1 VLLFLPASRVTRP
14 RHGRRPS
21 GRPFSYQ
28 DGGWSCNPTLL
39 KSIPFIGSTM
49 RTRRFNAT
57 VSAAR
62 RAEMVKPAPARKAI
76 ETAALMDGLAKL
88 SPRHCV
94 GRAPTR
100 QIEDPAAA
108 VHASAAA
115 RRRRRCRGGCTQR
128 KAAREL
134 NANDATVTKIVPN
147 GAIRPH
153 ASRRYRARH
162 PGQASLSAMTGALSI
177 PCRGTNVAF

>member
-1 VLLFLPASRVTRP
+1 MRNHFPEFCGEVANISNDLSHHVVEYIPGKRWFDLCVPDGPGVYRPVALDTSKACFVPASRWSSPHQPIRQSKQLRSWPASQSCRQGIVWV
-14 RHGRRPS
+14 
-21 GRPFSYQ
+21 GRP
-28 DGGWSCNPTLL
+28 PV
-39 KSIPFIGSTM
+39 KSRIP
-49 RTRRFNAT
+49 
-57 VSAAR
+57 
-62 RAEMVKPAPARKAI
+62 
-76 ETAALMDGLAKL
+76 
-88 SPRHCV
+88 
-94 GRAPTR
+94 
-100 QIEDPAAA
+100 AA

-162 PGQASLSAMTGALSI
+162 PARPRSA
-177 PCRGTNVAF
+177 P